1 MAAAVVAAS
10 GLQMTL
16 PARLSLG
23 PHWLLPA
30 LEVLLLGAL
39 RAGGLTLAGL
49 LSLANAGSAALL
61 VSQLAHG
68 SKGEPAD
75 ALLLAGGALWAVN
88 VLIFAL
94 WYWELDRGGP
104 ADRCHAMRAY
114 PDLLFPQIQQPS
126 LAPPEWQP
134 RFPDYLYLSFTNA
147 ISFAPSDVIPLTRW
161 AKTMM
166 MLQSAVSVAAIAL
179 AEGDPGA
186 PLANGHR
193 RGRRQRPADGSTRMA
208 VARPHWLLPDLELG
222 SWARS

>member
-1 MAAAVVAAS
+1 MAAAVLAAS
-10 GLQMTL
+10 VLQMTL

-39 RAGGLTLAGL
+39 LAASPRRLERRSAALRAGGLTLTGL

-61 VSQLAHG
+61 VNQLAHG

-75 ALLLAGGALWAVN
+75 ALLLAGGALWAAN

-114 PDLLFPQIQQPS
+114 PDLLFPQMQQPS

-134 RFPDYLYLSFTNA
+134 KFPDYLYLSFTNA

-179 AEGDPGA
+179 V
-186 PLANGHR
+186 
-193 RGRRQRPADGSTRMA
+193 
-208 VARPHWLLPDLELG
+208 VARAINGLH
-222 SWARS
+222 